1 MKKIL
6 LLGVFSCLTLF
17 ARAGV
22 EIIEARGW
30 LESAYIKFSPV
41 NYAKTYN
48 VYVKGG
54 QYADFTKIDAELVR
68 NYGTYGRADVVGLQ
82 AGMYT
87 LKIVPVSPGGAEIAS
102 QETMTSELEVRNYSR
117 EGFAFMNGY
126 APGAYNSD
134 GTLKADAKV
143 FYVTKNTAKTITTT
157 VKTGSKATNI
167 TTCTGIQTIID
178 AYQKGQDTTPIVFRF
193 IGLITKDDLD
203 KISSSEEGLQV
214 KGKKADSELNMTF
227 EGIGDDATVRG
238 FGFLVRN
245 AKGVEFRNFAIMRC
259 MDDCISLD
267 TDNSNIWIHHTDQ
280 FYGKHGSGDHA
291 KGDGA
296 TDVKSDSKYVTVS
309 YNRYWDTGKS
319 NMFGMKSES
328 GPNFISYDH
337 NWFDHSDSRHPRVR
351 TMSVHVWNNYF
362 DNCAK
367 YGVGATSGSSVFVE
381 SNYFLK
387 TKKPILSSKQG
398 TDALGS
404 GTFSGEDGG
413 MIKAY
418 GNYFDKT
425 APHFSYY
432 TQKNPASTGYDAYE
446 TATRDEKVPQ
456 TEVTRQG
463 GTDYDNFDTEA
474 SVMYTYNPVDAADVP
489 ALVTG
494 YYGAGR
500 LNHGDFTYTFP
511 DNVGNDD
518 TDSAYDSTLGSMLD
532 NYKSSLVGFFGDE
545 TSITAEIGAI
555 GWTTFYTDVPL
566 DLTNV
571 TDLKAYIVTGYE
583 GTAVTTTE
591 MTGIV
596 PANTPLLLEGTTAEI
611 PFAANSSANVSDNK
625 LVVGTGAA
633 VDAGNGVTRYVL
645 SADGATAV
653 FKKINATAA
662 TVPYGNAYL
671 EFNEEISAPL
681 LSIGGEAT
689 GIKTIDNSQLT
700 IDNVYDLQGRRVAQ
714 PAKGIYIINGKK
726 FAIK

>member
-30 LESAYIKFSPV
+30 LESAYVKFSPV
-41 NYAKTYN
+41 NGAKTYN

-54 QYADFTKIDAELVR
+54 QYADFTKIDNELVR
-68 NYGTYGRADVVGLQ
+68 NYGSYGRADVVGLQ
-82 AGMYT
+82 AGAYT
-87 LKIVPVSPGGAEIAS
+87 IKIVPVNAGGAEIAS
-102 QETMTSELEVRNYSR
+102 QEATTSELEVLNYSR

-134 GTLKADAKV
+134 GTLKDGAKV

-157 VKTGSKATNI
+157 VKTGSKDSNI

-178 AYQKGQDTTPIVFRF
+178 AYQKGYDTTPVAFRF

-214 KGKKADSELNMTF
+214 KGKKADSPMNMTF
-227 EGIGDDATVRG
+227 EGIGDDATVHG

-245 AKGVEFRNFAIMRC
+245 CKGVEFRNFAIMRC

-280 FYGKHGSGDHA
+280 FYGTHGSGDHA

-296 TDVKSDSKYVTVS
+296 TDLKSDSKFVTVS

-319 NMFGMKSES
+319 NLFGMKSES
-328 GPNFISYDH
+328 GPNYISYDH

-367 YGVGATSGSSVFVE
+367 YGVGATSGASVFVE
-381 SNYFLK
+381 NNYFLK
-387 TKKPILSSKQG
+387 TKKPILSSGQG
-398 TDALGS
+398 TDAQGS
-404 GTFSGEDGG
+404 GTFSGENGG

-425 APHFSYY
+425 IANFKYY
-432 TQKNPASTGYDAYE
+432 TQNNPASTGYDAYE
-446 TATRDEKVPQ
+446 TASRDEKVPE
-456 TEVTRQG
+456 TEVTKKG
-463 GTDYDNFDTEA
+463 GTAYNNFDTDA
-474 SVMYTYNPVDAADVP
+474 SVMYTYNPVAAADVP

-518 TDSAYDSTLGSMLD
+518 TDSAYDTTLASMLD
-532 NYKSSLVGFFGDE
+532 NYQSSFVGFFDGE
-545 TSITAEIGAI
+545 TTDIESI
-555 GWTTFYTDVPL
+555 
-566 DLTNV
+566 
-571 TDLKAYIVTGYE
+571 
-583 GTAVTTTE
+583 
-591 MTGIV
+591 
-596 PANTPLLLEGTTAEI
+596 
-611 PFAANSSANVSDNK
+611 ANSQEPMA
-625 LVVGTGAA
+625 
-633 VDAGNGVTRYVL
+633 
-645 SADGATAV
+645 
-653 FKKINATAA
+653 
-662 TVPYGNAYL
+662 
-671 EFNEEISAPL
+671 
-681 LSIGGEAT
+681 
-689 GIKTIDNSQLT
+689 NSQYYNLAG
-700 IDNVYDLQGRRVAQ
+700 QRVANGQ
-714 PAKGIYIINGKK
+714 KPTAKGLYIINGKK
-726 FAIK
+726 VAIK

>member
-30 LESAYIKFSPV
+30 LESAYVKFSPV
-41 NYAKTYN
+41 NGAKTYN

-54 QYADFTKIDAELVR
+54 QYADFTKIDNELVR
-68 NYGTYGRADVVGLQ
+68 NYGSYGRADVVGLQ
-82 AGMYT
+82 AGAYT
-87 LKIVPVSPGGAEIAS
+87 IKIVPVNAGGAEIAS
-102 QETMTSELEVRNYSR
+102 QEATTSELEVLNYSR

-134 GTLKADAKV
+134 GTLKDGAKV

-157 VKTGSKATNI
+157 VKTGSKDSNI

-178 AYQKGQDTTPIVFRF
+178 AYQKGYDTTPVAFRF

-214 KGKKADSELNMTF
+214 KGKKADSPMNMTF
-227 EGIGDDATVRG
+227 EGIGDDATVYG

-245 AKGVEFRNFAIMRC
+245 CKGVEFRNFAIMRC

-280 FYGKHGSGDHA
+280 FYGTHGSGDHA

-296 TDVKSDSKYVTVS
+296 TDLKSDSKFVTVS

-319 NMFGMKSES
+319 NLFGMKSES
-328 GPNFISYDH
+328 GPNYISYDH

-367 YGVGATSGSSVFVE
+367 YGVGATSGASVFVE
-381 SNYFLK
+381 NNYFLK
-387 TKKPILSSKQG
+387 TKKPILSSGQG
-398 TDALGS
+398 TDAQGS
-404 GTFSGEDGG
+404 GTFSGENGG

-425 APHFSYY
+425 IANFKYY
-432 TQKNPASTGYDAYE
+432 TQNNPASTGYDAYE
-446 TATRDEKVPQ
+446 TASRDEKVPE
-456 TEVTRQG
+456 TEVTKKG
-463 GTDYDNFDTEA
+463 GTAYNNFDTDA
-474 SVMYTYNPVDAADVP
+474 SVMYTYNPVAATDVP

-518 TDSAYDSTLGSMLD
+518 TDSAYDTTLASMLD
-532 NYKSSLVGFFGDE
+532 NYQSSFVGFFDGE
-545 TSITAEIGAI
+545 TTDIESIAKSQELTANGPYYNLA
-555 GWTTFYTDVPL
+555 GQRVANGQKPTAKGL
-566 DLTNV
+566 
-571 TDLKAYIVTGYE
+571 YIV
-583 GTAVTTTE
+583 
-591 MTGIV
+591 
-596 PANTPLLLEGTTAEI
+596 
-611 PFAANSSANVSDNK
+611 
-625 LVVGTGAA
+625 
-633 VDAGNGVTRYVL
+633 NGRKV
-645 SADGATAV
+645 
-653 FKKINATAA
+653 
-662 TVPYGNAYL
+662 
-671 EFNEEISAPL
+671 
-681 LSIGGEAT
+681 
-689 GIKTIDNSQLT
+689 
-700 IDNVYDLQGRRVAQ
+700 
-714 PAKGIYIINGKK
+714 
-726 FAIK
+726 AIK

>member
-30 LESAYIKFSPV
+30 LESAYVKFSPV
-41 NYAKTYN
+41 NSAKTYN

-54 QYADFTKIDAELVR
+54 QYADFTKIDNELVR
-68 NYGTYGRADVVGLQ
+68 NYGSYGRADVVGLQ
-82 AGMYT
+82 AGAYT
-87 LKIVPVSPGGAEIAS
+87 IKIVPVNAGGAEIAS
-102 QETMTSELEVRNYSR
+102 QEATTSELEVLNYSR

-134 GTLKADAKV
+134 GTLKDGAKV

-157 VKTGSKATNI
+157 VKTGSKDSNI

-178 AYQKGQDTTPIVFRF
+178 AYQKGYDTTPVAFRF

-214 KGKKADSELNMTF
+214 KGKKADSPMNMTF
-227 EGIGDDATVRG
+227 EGIGDDATVHG

-245 AKGVEFRNFAIMRC
+245 CKGVEFRNFAIMRC

-280 FYGKHGSGDHA
+280 FYGTHGSGDHA

-296 TDVKSDSKYVTVS
+296 TDLKSDSKFVTVS
-309 YNRYWDTGKS
+309 YNHYWDTGKS
-319 NMFGMKSES
+319 NLFGMKSES
-328 GPNFISYDH
+328 GPNYISYDH

-367 YGVGATSGSSVFVE
+367 YGVGATTGASVFVE
-381 SNYFLK
+381 NNYFLK
-387 TKKPILSSKQG
+387 TKKPILSSGQG
-398 TDALGS
+398 TDAQGS
-404 GTFSGEDGG
+404 GTFSGENGG

-425 APHFSYY
+425 IANFKYY
-432 TQKNPASTGYDAYE
+432 TQNNPASTGYDAYE
-446 TATRDEKVPQ
+446 TASRDEKVPE
-456 TEVTRQG
+456 TEVTKKG
-463 GTDYDNFDTEA
+463 GTAYNNFDTDA
-474 SVMYTYNPVDAADVP
+474 SVMYTYNPVAATDVP

-500 LNHGDFTYTFP
+500 LNHGEFTYTFP

-518 TDSAYDSTLGSMLD
+518 TDSAYDSTLGGKLD
-532 NYKSSLVGFFGDE
+532 NYQSSFVGFFDGE
-545 TSITAEIGAI
+545 T
-555 GWTTFYTDVPL
+555 
-566 DLTNV
+566 
-571 TDLKAYIVTGYE
+571 
-583 GTAVTTTE
+583 
-591 MTGIV
+591 TGIN
-596 PANTPLLLEGTTAEI
+596 AINGEGFTV
-611 PFAANSSANVSDNK
+611 NGSVYN
-625 LVVGTGAA
+625 L
-633 VDAGNGVTRYVL
+633 AG
-645 SADGATAV
+645 
-653 FKKINATAA
+653 
-662 TVPYGNAYL
+662 
-671 EFNEEISAPL
+671 
-681 LSIGGEAT
+681 
-689 GIKTIDNSQLT
+689 Q
-700 IDNVYDLQGRRVAQ
+700 RVANGQ
-714 PAKGIYIINGKK
+714 KPTAKGLYIINGKK
-726 FAIK
+726 VAIK